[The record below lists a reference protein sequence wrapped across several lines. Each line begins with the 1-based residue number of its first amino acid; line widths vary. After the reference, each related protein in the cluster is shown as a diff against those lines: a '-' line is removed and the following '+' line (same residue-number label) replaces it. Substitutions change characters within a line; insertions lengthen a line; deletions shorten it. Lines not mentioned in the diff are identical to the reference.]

1 MSRFDGLLPREG
13 HQLVEGWSFEID
25 EIDEIELK
33 GESISA
39 NRCLTAKLC

>member
-25 EIDEIELK
+25 EIELK

-39 NRCLTAKLC
+39 NRCLTAKLW